1 MIAAR
6 YKVHSYGGAQ
16 MPRYFFHVSSGT
28 GKIPDTQGYEFSC
41 AERACLYAHRIA
53 REAQTYL
60 DEEDGRWMVHI
71 TSEEGDLEII
81 VLFPSARFC

>member
-1 MIAAR
+1 
-6 YKVHSYGGAQ
+6 